1 MTWAAHRPAEL
12 YKEEFDKMA
21 SWKWKAVH
29 LLTGRRCFYVE
40 RICLV
45 SYRWEDK
52 ETPSLSWEG
61 GLWRSSGSIGSR
73 KVQVGRRR
81 RRQVVHQSSMCDSI
95 MRNPVHVC

>member
-21 SWKWKAVH
+21 SWKWKAVY

-45 SYRWEDK
+45 SYGWEDK
-52 ETPSLSWEG
+52 ETPSYSWEEDKG
-61 GLWRSSGSIGSR
+61 KEGCGI
-73 KVQVGRRR
+73 QVGVLEAGRCK
-81 RRQVVHQSSMCDSI
+81 SGGDGGGKLSI
-95 MRNPVHVC
+95 KAVCVTVS